1 MKTINIKGKE
11 YTQVHERLKYFRENP
26 KYKGWSI
33 DTEIIDRSD
42 NTITMKAYVRNQD
55 GVLIGSGTAEEEK
68 GSTYINKTSY
78 VENCETSAWGRAL
91 GCIGIGL
98 DTSVA
103 SAEEVINAVNNQ
115 DKPKVTMKKQKIDD
129 LEGVLRQILEYHK
142 AGRNLEE
149 IYESL
154 QKRFI
159 ITSVELKKIKKQVDA
174 KIK

>member
-1 MKTINIKGKE
+1 M
-11 YTQVHERLKYFRENP
+11 
-26 KYKGWSI
+26 
-33 DTEIIDRSD
+33 
-42 NTITMKAYVRNQD
+42 
-55 GVLIGSGTAEEEK
+55 LIGSGTAEEEK